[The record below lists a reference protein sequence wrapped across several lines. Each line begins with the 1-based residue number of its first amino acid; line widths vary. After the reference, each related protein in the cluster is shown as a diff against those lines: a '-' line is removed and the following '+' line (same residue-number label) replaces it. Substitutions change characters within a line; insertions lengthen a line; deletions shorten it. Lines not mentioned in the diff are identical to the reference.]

1 MKKID
6 FGENKVH
13 LSKPFDADYV
23 ASVLAEIYARE
34 QGYGKGEY
42 RLFLNEKPK
51 PEKEER
57 SEERLVAEV

>member
-6 FGENKVH
+6 FSENKVH

-42 RLFLNEKPK
+42 RLFLDEKPK
-51 PEKEER
+51 LEKEER
-57 SEERLVAEV
+57 LEERPVAKV

>member
-6 FGENKVH
+6 YSQNKVT
-13 LSKPFDADYV
+13 LVKPFDAEYV

-42 RLFLNEKPK
+42 RLTLSEKDG
-51 PEKEER
+51 
-57 SEERLVAEV
+57 SEEKKDEKTL

>member
-6 FGENKVH
+6 FSENKVH
-13 LSKPFDADYV
+13 LSKPFDAEFV

-42 RLFLNEKPK
+42 RLFLKEKPAT
-51 PEKEER
+51 EKEER
-57 SEERLVAEV
+57 LAEEI

>member
-6 FGENKVH
+6 FSENKVH

-34 QGYGKGEY
+34 QGYGKAEY
-42 RLFLNEKPK
+42 RLTLNEKPK
-51 PEKEER
+51 AEKNER
-57 SEERLVAEV
+57 PVAEV